1 MDAYEEVRIMKSVF
15 CRFSFIAFLS
25 AALAFSASAAD
36 AKITNTSDNKADYPS
51 SAVPMY
57 EKFEVSFDVE
67 GLAAKNV
74 YMPYDGESIPGLA
87 PKVGV
92 TIDGLFL
99 EPGNSDWGKAIV
111 QPAFLYQPMLADA
124 ERGFTYPV
132 GKSVWK
138 VRFAPEKKGDWKYRI
153 RVQDAGVCG
162 NQWPSDKWVES
173 AEGNFKVT
181 DAQKDNHG
189 FVQVSPNDSRYW
201 QFTDGSQY
209 LGVGHEVN
217 VESFIV
223 DLPNCEPYF
232 EQLEKY
238 GIDFIRTWMCSSL
251 VIGRGTHGWD
261 PWRNVER
268 VGANDGIA
276 GVPYDYHDIAVRIS
290 GDGKFIFAMQDGSQP
305 LGPWLEA
312 EKNYVVRVRAKLDNV
327 ESSGAEPSG
336 LVFKLIRRGGN
347 FAAADNTVT
356 LITPEGFKG
365 STDWKIFEG
374 RFANSRRRPLAQE
387 GTLAIGL
394 QNVSGGDV
402 YIDDIYLGE
411 DLGDGKVGPNV
422 LFKGEMNYHLYCDQ
436 IASYLY
442 DEYFEKAKKHGVY
455 VKAVILEKNDPIYDN
470 ISLEDGKFSNGRG
483 NNNNFYAKE
492 GTKVRRLHEYFWR
505 YVAARWGYCTGVHS
519 WELLNEGDPGNGMHY
534 DQANALQ
541 RAIDKWDRN
550 HMANT
555 SFWHSFPARFWKESD
570 CDYADLHAYVS
581 TSRAP
586 KEIKPQMQVDAAF
599 YHIWHSEDV
608 YKKKVGKPVVR
619 GEAGLDFPGNQM
631 QNPELRKDTEGVWFH
646 NYVWAMLCSGGMY
659 ELYWWT
665 EDLYNYDPRRGNE
678 FDHRDEFVRYRAF
691 MAGIDLHKGGY
702 EDWAGTV
709 DNDNVRVVGQKNTAK
724 GVFHLWMQNTK
735 HTWKNVV
742 DGVSIE
748 PLEAKVTVPGF
759 NAGKVLKLEWWDTY
773 TGKPVRTEMVQAGA
787 NGDVVLN
794 VSGLATD
801 TAVKV
806 IKD

>member
-1 MDAYEEVRIMKSVF
+1 MKSILP
-15 CRFSFIAFLS
+15 RLSFVAFLTS
-25 AALAFSASAAD
+25 ALALSASAAD
-36 AKITNTSDNKADYPS
+36 VKVANVSDNSGDYRS

-57 EKFEVSFDVE
+57 EKFEISCDIE

-74 YMPYDGESIPGLA
+74 YMPYDGQSIPGLA

-92 TIDGLFL
+92 TVDGLFL
-99 EPGNSDWGKAIV
+99 EPGGSDWSKAIV
-111 QPAFLYQPMLADA
+111 QPGFLYQPMLADA
-124 ERGFTYPV
+124 KSGFTYPV
-132 GKSVWK
+132 GKAVWK
-138 VRFAPEKKGDWKYRI
+138 VRFAPKKTGEWKYKI
-153 RVQDAGVCG
+153 RVQDAEVCG
-162 NQWPSDKWVES
+162 NQWPSDEWVES
-173 AEGNFKVT
+173 AAGSFKVT
-181 DAQKDNHG
+181 DALNNNHG
-189 FVQVSPNDSRYW
+189 FVEVSPNDSRYW
-201 QFTDGSQY
+201 QFADGSQY

-217 VESFIV
+217 VESFIIN
-223 DLPNCEPYF
+223 LPNCEPYF
-232 EQLEKY
+232 EQLETY

-261 PWRNVER
+261 PWRNEIVR
-268 VGANDGIA
+268 VGSNH
-276 GVPYDYHDIAVRIS
+276 GVKPYDYHDFAVKLSQDNKHIY
-290 GDGKFIFAMQDGSQP
+290 AMEDGSQP
-305 LGPWLEA
+305 LPSWIEA
-312 EKNYVVRVRAKLDNV
+312 DKKYVVRVRAKLDNV
-327 ESSGAEPSG
+327 TSSSEQGG
-336 LVFKLIRRGGN
+336 LVFKIVSNPVN
-347 FAAADNTVT
+347 FAAEASAQI
-356 LITPEGFKG
+356 LITPKGFKG
-365 STDWKIFEG
+365 TTDWQLFEG
-374 RFANSRRRPLAQE
+374 TFTNTLGRRRLKHG
-387 GTLAIGL
+387 GTLAIGM
-394 QNVSGGDV
+394 QDTSAGDV
-402 YIDDIYLGE
+402 YIDEIYLGE

-442 DEYFEKAKKHGVY
+442 DEYFEKAKKHGVC
-455 VKAVILEKNDPIYDN
+455 VKAVILEKNDPIYDR
-470 ISLEDGKFSNGRG
+470 ISMEDGTFIEGRG

-534 DQANALQ
+534 DQASALQ
-541 RAIDKWDRN
+541 KAIDKCHRN

-555 SFWHSFPARFWKESD
+555 SFWHSFPVRFWKESE

-586 KEIKPQMQVDAAF
+586 KEIKPQMHVDAAF

-619 GEAGLDFPGNQM
+619 GEAGLDFPDRQRR
-631 QNPELRKDTEGVWFH
+631 NPELMKDTEGVWFH

-665 EDLYNYDPRRGNE
+665 EDLYNYEPRRGNQ

-691 MAGIDLHKGGY
+691 MTGIDLHKGGY
-702 EDWAGTV
+702 VDWAGTV
-709 DNDNVRVVGQKNTAK
+709 DNDNVRVVGQKNTDK
-724 GVFHLWMQNTK
+724 GLFHLWIQNTK

-742 DGVSIE
+742 DGVSVE
-748 PLEAKVTVPGF
+748 PSDAKIGISGF
-759 NAGKVLKLEWWDTY
+759 KPSKALKLEWWDTY
-773 TGKPVRTEMVQAGA
+773 IGKPVRTETVQAGA

-794 VSGLATD
+794 VSGLTTD

-806 IKD
+806 IKE